1 MVKKTFADTLLQ
13 PMLLFT
19 AKEVLWPN
27 VSSALP
33 AESNVAHEPYSAIH
47 ITFTLTTRSPSC
59 KAIRNSV
66 IPKAIQDHMPSL
78 CSVPLSFI
86 WFLIWQTG
94 LVLDSRVGEMPQP
107 KTPFT
112 RGNTRGY
119 INLESY
125 KIKISFYLKSK

>member
-1 MVKKTFADTLLQ
+1 MKFGKKTFADTLLQ

-19 AKEVLWPN
+19 AKVLWPN
-27 VSSALP
+27 VSSSLP
-33 AESNVAHEPYSAIH
+33 AESNVVHEPYNAIH

-112 RGNTRGY
+112 RNRPGD